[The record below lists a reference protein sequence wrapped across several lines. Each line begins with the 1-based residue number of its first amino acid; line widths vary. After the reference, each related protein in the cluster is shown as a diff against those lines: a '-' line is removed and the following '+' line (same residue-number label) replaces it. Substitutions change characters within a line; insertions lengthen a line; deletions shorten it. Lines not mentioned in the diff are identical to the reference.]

1 MRAERIPQGQ
11 RDLKLW
17 SNEIPT
23 KKFWL
28 DQLPIK
34 QSPKFLHPPSK
45 TFLSSLAMDK
55 EVLSLGLQKWTLSQE
70 LTKVQATEAR
80 LTQQQQETLKKE
92 ALLKAALQLVE
103 NQIKAHRAEQRKQLE
118 RALRPE
124 VEPWEHNVNE
134 LILAD
139 RKLIINKIIPM
150 DFCNRDIPKT
160 LMKEPRLPRE
170 DLRMSKFKRPLVDHW
185 ADFNIKKEDR
195 FALLDE
201 RPSKL
206 RPWER

>member
-103 NQIKAHRAEQRKQLE
+103 EQLKAHQAEQRKQFE

-124 VEPWEHNVNE
+124 VEPWRDKSSRWDDPNKR
-134 LILAD
+134 IL
-139 RKLIINKIIPM
+139 M

>member
-1 MRAERIPQGQ
+1 MFF
-11 RDLKLW
+11 
-17 SNEIPT
+17 S
-23 KKFWL
+23 
-28 DQLPIK
+28 
-34 QSPKFLHPPSK
+34 
-45 TFLSSLAMDK
+45 
-55 EVLSLGLQKWTLSQE
+55 
-70 LTKVQATEAR
+70 
-80 LTQQQQETLKKE
+80 
-92 ALLKAALQLVE
+92 LLKAALQLVE
-103 NQIKAHRAEQRKQLE
+103 EQLKAHQAEQRKQFE

-124 VEPWEHNVNE
+124 VEPWRDKSSRWDDPKKR
-134 LILAD
+134 IL
-139 RKLIINKIIPM
+139 M